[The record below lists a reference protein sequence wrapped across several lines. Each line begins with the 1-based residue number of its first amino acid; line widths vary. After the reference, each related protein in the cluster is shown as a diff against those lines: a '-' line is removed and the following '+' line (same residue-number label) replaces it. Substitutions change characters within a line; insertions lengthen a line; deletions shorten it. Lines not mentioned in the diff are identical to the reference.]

1 MTLADA
7 EAKTRWLNADEMD
20 AWLQLVGVMIKL
32 PAALD
37 LQLQRDAGLSHFE
50 YQVLA
55 GLSEA
60 PNRTLRMST
69 LAGFANGSLSRL
81 SHVVNRLEN
90 KGWIYRQPCPED
102 GRFTNATLTADGY
115 EKVVDTAPGH
125 VEEVRKLVIDQLTK
139 AQLKQMSAIGRRV
152 LEAIVSDATCH

>member
-1 MTLADA
+1 
-7 EAKTRWLNADEMD
+7 
-20 AWLQLVGVMIKL
+20 MIKL

-37 LQLQRDAGLSHFE
+37 LQPQRDAGLTHFE

-55 GLSEA
+55 GLSQA

-69 LAGFANGSLSRL
+69 LAVFANGSLSPL

-90 KGWIYRQPCPED
+90 KGWIHRQPCPQD
-102 GRFTNATLTADGY
+102 GRYTNAILTDDGY
-115 EKVVDTAPGH
+115 DKVVDTAPGH
-125 VEEVRKLVIDQLTK
+125 VEEVRKLVVDQLTK

-152 LEAIVSDATCH
+152 LEGIASDATCR

>member
-1 MTLADA
+1 
-7 EAKTRWLNADEMD
+7 
-20 AWLQLVGVMIKL
+20 MIKL

-37 LQLQRDAGLSHFE
+37 LQPQRDAGLTHFE

-55 GLSEA
+55 GLSQA

-69 LAGFANGSLSRL
+69 LAVFANGSLSRL

-90 KGWIYRQPCPED
+90 KGWIYRQPCPQD
-102 GRFTNATLTADGY
+102 GRYTNAILTDDGY
-115 EKVVDTAPGH
+115 DKVVDTAPGH
-125 VEEVRKLVIDQLTK
+125 VEEVRKLTVDQLTK

-152 LEAIVSDATCH
+152 LEGIASDVTCR

>member
-1 MTLADA
+1 
-7 EAKTRWLNADEMD
+7 
-20 AWLQLVGVMIKL
+20 MIKL

-37 LQLQRDAGLSHFE
+37 LQPQRDAGLTHFE

-55 GLSEA
+55 GLSQA

-69 LAGFANGSLSRL
+69 LAMFANGSLSRL

-90 KGWIYRQPCPED
+90 KGWIYRQPCPQD
-102 GRFTNATLTADGY
+102 GRYTNAILTDDGY
-115 EKVVDTAPGH
+115 DKVVDTAPGH
-125 VEEVRKLVIDQLTK
+125 VKEVRKLVVDQLTK

-152 LEAIVSDATCH
+152 LEGIASDATCR

>member
-1 MTLADA
+1 
-7 EAKTRWLNADEMD
+7 
-20 AWLQLVGVMIKL
+20 MIKL

-37 LQLQRDAGLSHFE
+37 LQLQRDAGLTHFE

-55 GLSEA
+55 GLSQA

-69 LAGFANGSLSRL
+69 LAMFANGSLSRL

-90 KGWIYRQPCPED
+90 KGWIYRQPCPQD
-102 GRFTNATLTADGY
+102 GRYTNAILTDDGY
-115 EKVVDTAPGH
+115 DKVVDTAPGH
-125 VEEVRKLVIDQLTK
+125 VEEVCKLVVDQLTK

-152 LEAIVSDATCH
+152 LEVIASDATCR